1 MDGNEAIAAAPA
13 KVRLP
18 WIDAT
23 RGAAVA
29 AVVLFHVCI
38 WHFIPILRS
47 SREAPEALRFWELT
61 NGVIGGLRMP
71 VLLTLSGLLVARRIS
86 AGLGSTRRS
95 AAGNFYLY
103 LVWLAVYT
111 VVSLIVPQHMPQEI
125 GGLGDAVQQILIPA
139 TSLWYVFALGLYIL
153 LLTAIRRVPTPIVLG
168 VLAVLNVLAFTYP
181 PGVGLWGKILGLA
194 VYFAI
199 GVRLGGAFRSSV
211 EHVKVWRTAVLVVV
225 SLVLLYADRFAP
237 NKLSVVTFSLLRNV
251 LIVFMAVAVVAL
263 LVRLPPVARLGVY
276 LGQRTL
282 GVYVMHA
289 LLVQLLVVASVG
301 PLLGVVKQIAGSTV
315 LALIYP
321 LALMSVLIMVCLGLE
336 KALRAAG
343 AGWLFLLPAAIR
355 HRLERPT
362 TVAGA
367 PASSQVDPVR

>member
-1 MDGNEAIAAAPA
+1 MDGKDTTAAPA
-13 KVRLP
+13 KVRLQ
-18 WIDAT
+18 WVDAT

-29 AVVLFHVCI
+29 AVVLFHVSI

-47 SREAPEALRFWELT
+47 SREAPVALRFWELT

-71 VLLTLSGLLVARRIS
+71 VLLTLSGLLVARRVS

-103 LVWLAVYT
+103 LVWLAVYA
-111 VVSLIVPQHMPQEI
+111 VVSLVVPQHMPQEI
-125 GGLGDAVQQILIPA
+125 GSVADAFEQVLVPA

-153 LLTAIRRVPTPIVLG
+153 LMTAVRRVPTAVVLAVLG
-168 VLAVLNVLAFTYP
+168 VLNVLAFTFP
-181 PGVGLWGKILGLA
+181 PQLGLWGKILGLA
-194 VYFAI
+194 VYFAV
-199 GVRLGGAFRSSV
+199 GVRLGSAFRSSV
-211 EHVKVWRTAVLVVV
+211 EHVRVWRTLVLVAV
-225 SLVLLYADRFAP
+225 SVVLLYADRFAP
-237 NKLSVVTFSLLRNV
+237 NKMSEVTFSLFRNV
-251 LIVFMAVAVVAL
+251 VIVFMAVAVVAL
-263 LVRLPPVARLGVY
+263 LVRLPPMARLGVY

-301 PLLGVVKQIAGSTV
+301 PLLGVIEFIATNTA

-321 LALMSVLIMVCLGLE
+321 LALMAVLIVVCLGLE

-343 AGWLFLLPAAIR
+343 AGWLFLLPAPIR
-355 HRLERPT
+355 LRLEGPARQ
-362 TVAGA
+362 VGA
-367 PASSQVDPVR
+367 PVVTPVDPAR